1 MRQTITFGIVL
12 LLCGF
17 AAGQAVVYPSGVA
30 GWATPG
36 MVDHSFVPL
45 ISTPSVQLGATPF
58 APAGA
63 SNATPGNVAGASNST
78 LSIVSTAGGAVFA
91 QPMWYGSNGTDMPS
105 AGNAA
110 ETSATTGSVAAQ
122 SGLFQT
128 GAAVFQDS
136 YSVIQ
141 LGARAKRQTSR
152 VYTNQDIARIQQLQA
167 VVRFGDKPQSLN

>member
-1 MRQTITFGIVL
+1 MRQTVTLGIVL

-30 GWATPG
+30 GWASPG
-36 MVDHSFVPL
+36 MVDHPFVPL
-45 ISTPSVQLGATPF
+45 LSTPSVQLDAAPF

-63 SNATPGNVAGASNST
+63 TNATPGNVAGASNST
-78 LSIVSTAGGAVFA
+78 LSIISTGAGAVFA
-91 QPMWYGSNGTDMPS
+91 QPMWYGSSGTDMPT
-105 AGNAA
+105 AGNVAEASAA
-110 ETSATTGSVAAQ
+110 TGASTTQ

-141 LGARAKRQTSR
+141 LGARAKRQSSR

-167 VVRFGDKPQSLN
+167 VVRFGDKTQSLN